1 MVAFRG
7 FELAVLT
14 VFPGSGFRYCCP
26 RRKFPITMNA
36 TAQPDTRSFT
46 TPQLCTGDKRR
57 NPPPRSELSCMIG
70 RLKRECDDVA
80 ALALIG
86 LIGFGW

>member
-14 VFPGSGFRYCCP
+14 VFPRSGFRYCCP

-46 TPQLCTGDKRR
+46 TPHLCTGANAEIRR
-57 NPPPRSELSCMIG
+57 H
-70 RLKRECDDVA
+70 
-80 ALALIG
+80 
-86 LIGFGW
+86 GWNYPA